1 MSILTILLVLIIA
14 GLVLYLVNRFIPM
27 EGNIKSLLNWVVIIF
42 LIVWLLKAF
51 GVFAMLGNAR
61 I

>member
-1 MSILTILLVLIIA
+1 MSILTILVVLIVA
-14 GLVLYLVNRFIPM
+14 GIVLYLVNRFIPM

-42 LIVWLLKAF
+42 LIIWLLKAF
-51 GVFAMLGNAR
+51 GVFAMLGKAT